1 MHEAMA
7 PMTDSPNTLTY
18 RRHVSVPFI
27 TVGMGTCGTIAGA
40 NRTFEA
46 IQQYLGER
54 DINARCVRVGCL
66 GLCSLEPLIEVQL
79 PGWCRLLL
87 KNVQSSEV
95 FPILDDLF
103 HHILPA
109 EHAFA
114 QYRDE
119 ALSAWNGVPF
129 VEEMPFFALQ
139 NRVVL
144 ANCGKINPFDIDE
157 YIATGGYRA
166 FQKAISMYT
175 SSEVCDL
182 IEESGL
188 RGRSGGGFP
197 TGRKW
202 KSVLFTNATQK
213 YLICN
218 AEESD
223 PGAFMDRA
231 IIEGD
236 PHRVIEGMAIAAYAV
251 GASKAYVYI
260 RTEYSIAIQTLE
272 QAIRQA
278 REKGFLGQNILNSG
292 FSLDIS
298 IKKCPGAF
306 VCGEETALIASI
318 EGKRGMPETKPPFPA
333 TQGLFKKPTAVNNVE
348 TLANVPAIIQNG
360 PNWFAVMGTA
370 QSKGTKIF
378 AVSGKTKYTALVEV
392 NMGTPLRRII
402 YDIIGGIKDNK
413 RFRAIFLGGPIGHCL
428 TESELDIP
436 IGFDELRQ
444 AGLSMGS
451 GGMVVLDEDNCIIDT
466 LRYFSHFMQRQS
478 CGKCIPCREGTRRM
492 SEIFDKLTRKPD
504 PAYKAA
510 SIERIKSIMQL
521 EPLAD
526 VMRTTSLCGLG
537 QSAATP
543 ILSALQKF
551 KNDFEEHL
559 YERKCSANVCKQ
571 LRSYSISPK
580 ACTGCG
586 VCAPKC
592 PVEAIKGTLRS
603 TYYIVEDLCISCGK
617 CVDACKFNAILIQ

>member
-1 MHEAMA
+1 MA
-7 PMTDSPNTLTY
+7 LSSGTVNGLTY
-18 RRHVSVPFI
+18 RRNVSVPFI
-27 TVGMGTCGTIAGA
+27 MVGMGTCGTIAGA
-40 NRTFEA
+40 KRTFEA
-46 IQQYLGER
+46 IEQYLTER
-54 DINARCVRVGCL
+54 SITAQCARVGCL
-66 GLCSLEPLIEVQL
+66 GLCSLEPLVEVQM
-79 PGWCRLLL
+79 PGRCRLLL
-87 KNVQSSEV
+87 KNVHHSSV
-95 FPILDDLF
+95 ASLLDDLF
-103 HHILPA
+103 HQILPV

-119 ALSAWNGVPF
+119 SLSAWGDVPF
-129 VEEMPFFALQ
+129 VDELPFFTLQ

-157 YIATGGYRA
+157 YLSAGGYKA
-166 FQKAISMYT
+166 FQKAISGYT
-175 SSEVCDL
+175 SAELCDL

-202 KSVLFTNATQK
+202 KSVLYSNAMQK

-236 PHRVIEGMAIAAYAV
+236 PHRVLEGMAIATYAV
-251 GASKAYVYI
+251 GANKAYIYI
-260 RTEYSIAIQTLE
+260 RSEYSIAIQTLE
-272 QAIRQA
+272 HAIRQA
-278 REKGFLGQNILNSG
+278 KERGFLGHNILNSG
-292 FSLDIS
+292 FSLDIA

-318 EGKRGMPETKPPFPA
+318 EGKRGMPETKPPYPSI
-333 TQGLFKKPTAVNNVE
+333 QGLFKKPTVVNNVE
-348 TLANVPAIIQNG
+348 TFANVPVIVQNG
-360 PNWFAVMGTA
+360 PAWFASLGTTN
-370 QSKGTKIF
+370 SKGTKIF
-378 AVSGKTKYTALVEV
+378 AISGKTKYTALVEV
-392 NMGTPLRRII
+392 NMGTSLRKVIF
-402 YDIIGGIKDNK
+402 DIVGGIKNGK
-413 RFRAIFLGGPIGHCL
+413 RFRALFLGGPIGHCL
-428 TESELDIP
+428 TDEELDTP

-466 LRYFSHFMQRQS
+466 LRYFTHFMQQQS
-478 CGKCIPCREGTRRM
+478 CGKCIPCREGTRRL

-504 PAYKAA
+504 PAVKAA
-510 SIERIKSIMQL
+510 PIERIKGIMQL

-551 KNDFEEHL
+551 KPDFEEHL
-559 YERKCSANVCKQ
+559 YERKCSAKVCKQ
-571 LRSYSISPK
+571 LKTYTISPK
-580 ACTGCG
+580 LCTGCG
-586 VCAPKC
+586 ICAPKC
-592 PVEAIKGTLRS
+592 PTEAIKGSLRS
-603 TYYIVEDLCISCGK
+603 TYRIIEELCISCGK

>member
-1 MHEAMA
+1 DL
-7 PMTDSPNTLTY
+7 DSTQIY
-18 RRHVSVPFI
+18 RRHVTVPSI
-27 TVGMGTCGTIAGA
+27 KVGMGTCGTIAGA

-46 IQQYLGER
+46 IQQYLSER
-54 DINARCVRVGCL
+54 SISANCVRVGCL
-66 GLCSLEPLIEVQL
+66 GLCSLEPLVEVHL
-79 PGWCRLLL
+79 PGRCRLLL
-87 KNVQSSEV
+87 KNVHHSEV

-103 HHILPA
+103 HQILP
-109 EHAFA
+109 EEYAFA

-119 ALSAWNGVPF
+119 ALSPWNNVPF
-129 VEEMPFFALQ
+129 VEELPFFSLQ

-144 ANCGKINPFDIDE
+144 ANCGKINPFDIEE
-157 YIATGGYRA
+157 YLSAGGYKA
-166 FQKAISMYT
+166 FQKAISVYT
-175 SSEVCDL
+175 SAEVCDL

-202 KSVLFTNATQK
+202 KSVLYSNAAQK
-213 YLICN
+213 YVICN

-236 PHRVIEGMAIAAYAV
+236 PHRVLEGISIAAYAV
-251 GASKAYVYI
+251 GATKAYIYI
-260 RTEYSIAIQTLE
+260 RTEYTIAIQTLE

-278 REKGFLGQNILNSG
+278 REKGLLGQNILNSG

-318 EGKRGMPETKPPFPA
+318 EGKRGMPETKPPYPSA
-333 TQGLFKKPTAVNNVE
+333 QGLFKKPTVVNNVE
-348 TLANVPAIIQNG
+348 TFANVPAIIQNG
-360 PNWFAVMGTA
+360 PAWFAAIGTA

-378 AVSGKTKYTALVEV
+378 AISGKTKYTGVVEV
-392 NMGTPLRRII
+392 NMGTTLRKII
-402 YDIIGGIKDNK
+402 FDIIGGIKDNK
-413 RFRAIFLGGPIGHCL
+413 RLRAIFLGGPIGHCL
-428 TESELDIP
+428 TESEMDIP

-451 GGMVVLDEDNCIIDT
+451 GGMVVLDEDNCIVDT
-466 LRYFSHFMQRQS
+466 LRYFSHFMQHQS
-478 CGKCIPCREGTRRM
+478 CGKCIPCREGTRRL

-504 PAYKAA
+504 PLYKSAP
-510 SIERIKSIMQL
+510 IERIKAIMQL

-543 ILSALQKF
+543 VLSALQKF
-551 KNDFEEHL
+551 KSDFEEHL

-586 VCAPKC
+586 VCVPKC
-592 PVEAIKGTLRS
+592 PTEAIKGSLRS
-603 TYYIVEDLCISCGK
+603 TYYIIEELCISCGK